1 MLELS
6 CVGCKKN
13 PKQTNQ
19 QKITNK
25 NKIKNKQAKRKK
37 KRGYVVRKI
46 INSSCS
52 FSKLSYIESF
62 SRSIHYDNYNLCD
75 LHISFKTWLT
85 HLQCSL

>member
-6 CVGCKKN
+6 CVGCKKT

-19 QKITNK
+19 QKIKNK

-37 KRGYVVRKI
+37 KSGYVVRKI

-52 FSKLSYIESF
+52 FSKLS
-62 SRSIHYDNYNLCD
+62 
-75 LHISFKTWLT
+75 
-85 HLQCSL
+85 